1 MNNFTQHY
9 EFSAPRVPVA
19 SPVDGLMP
27 VDSLDQ
33 PVMVEIVLW
42 SAMLPGYFVQLNLD
56 GNLVGERKMLTD
68 EDKPGNVIYMELDED
83 YLMEE
88 RSYTL
93 CYTATNDINQ
103 VSENT
108 PSITLIIDRTAP
120 GAALLAPAIFH
131 QINLGNTLTGIVPG
145 YAGMQPGDRIQTFC
159 NDRQGPAYE
168 VTSDNLTDRPVPIIF
183 DKEFLLNLHS
193 DSVTIGYRVIDRAG
207 NISLPARSV
216 TLSMQA

>member
-9 EFSAPRVPVA
+9 EFSAPQVPVA
-19 SPVDGLMP
+19 SPADGLMP

-42 SAMLPGYFVQLNLD
+42 SAMRPDSSVQLKLD
-56 GNLVGERKMLTD
+56 GILVGGRKTLTSNDKPGDVIIMELDKEYLTD
-68 EDKPGNVIYMELDED
+68 EG
-83 YLMEE
+83 
-88 RSYTL
+88 SYTL
-93 CYTATNDINQ
+93 CYLTINNANQ
-103 VSENT
+103 VSENS
-108 PSITLIIDRTAP
+108 PSIPLLIDRTAL

-193 DSVTIGYRVIDRAG
+193 DSVTISYRVIDRAG

-216 TLSMQA
+216 TLSMQV

>member
-9 EFSAPRVPVA
+9 EFSAPQVPVA

-93 CYTATNDINQ
+93 CYTTTNDINQ

-131 QINLGNTLTGIVPG
+131 QINLGNALTGIVPG

-193 DSVTIGYRVIDRAG
+193 DSVTISYRVIDRAG

-216 TLSMQA
+216 TLSMQV

>member
-42 SAMLPGYFVQLNLD
+42 NLPSAGDFIQLYLNSQIVE
-56 GNLVGERKMLTD
+56 GKRILTD
-68 EDKPGNVIYMELDED
+68 HDTPGDMIQMELDEK
-83 YLMEE
+83 YLVDEGF
-88 RSYTL
+88 YALGFTV
-93 CYTATNDINQ
+93 TNPENN
-103 VSENT
+103 VSENSPT
-108 PSITLIIDRTAP
+108 IALRVDRTAP

-159 NDRQGPAYE
+159 NDRQGPAYV

-193 DSVTIGYRVIDRAG
+193 DSVTISYRVIDRAG

-216 TLSMQA
+216 TLSMQV